1 MHPIDKKIRL
11 HMRIINYTFKS
22 ALGIYTTRLIG
33 YVWYFTARSIMF
45 WSLLKIIGRLKKT
58 NIGCM
63 SYLTDKPP
71 SLSPP
76 LPLVPLQ
83 NFVTNTSALQLLSFG
98 FKMTSTT
105 SLLELIKLKE
115 NFRLCLH
122 HKLN

>member
-1 MHPIDKKIRL
+1 
-11 HMRIINYTFKS
+11 
-22 ALGIYTTRLIG
+22 
-33 YVWYFTARSIMF
+33 MF
-45 WSLLKIIGRLKKT
+45 WLLLKIIGRLKKT

-76 LPLVPLQ
+76 LLLVVPLQ
-83 NFVTNTSALQLLSFG
+83 NFVINTSALQLLSFG